1 MKKVLITGGTGYI
14 GGVLL
19 NRLLEAGYSVQALI
33 RDTGKGALLPPEV
46 RLFKGDLFETG
57 VLEQAMRGVE
67 EVYHVAAFAR
77 PWAPDLSTFYRINV
91 EGAENVF
98 SAAAKMGVRRVVFT
112 STAGVF
118 GPSLNGGPVNEAQEH
133 RGLIRTEYDR
143 SKSRA
148 EAIIQKR
155 VSEGQD
161 IVIVNPSRVYG
172 PGPLALNNG
181 VTKMIRLY
189 LAGKFRVL
197 PGDGNSIGNY
207 VFIED
212 VVRGHMLAMA
222 HGIAGERYALGGE
235 NATYRQFFET
245 LSRVSGVHHRMFTL
259 PSGLM
264 RASAEFMQLRAN
276 WFGIPPVITPEWVGR
291 FLEHWALSAGKAEQ
305 KLGYAPISLEDG
317 LRQTVQWLKLQ
328 TS

>member
-1 MKKVLITGGTGYI
+1 MKKVLITGATGYI
-14 GGVLL
+14 GGALL
-19 NRLLEAGYSVQALI
+19 NGLLKDGYSVQALI
-33 RDTGKGALLPPEV
+33 RDSGKGALLPPEV

-77 PWAPDLSTFYRINV
+77 PWAPDVSTFNRINV
-91 EGAENVF
+91 EGTENVLK
-98 SAAAKMGVRRVVFT
+98 AAAKMNVRRVVFT

-118 GPSLNGGPVNEAQEH
+118 GPSLDGGPVNEAQEH
-133 RGLIRTEYDR
+133 RGLIHTEYDR

-155 VSEGQD
+155 VGEGQD

-172 PGPLALNNG
+172 PGPLALDNG
-181 VTKMIRLY
+181 VTKMIRLH
-189 LAGKFRVL
+189 LTGKFRVL
-197 PGDGNSIGNY
+197 PGDGNSMGNY

-212 VVRGHMLAMA
+212 VVKGHMLAMA

-235 NATYRQFFET
+235 NASFREFFEK
-245 LSRVSGVHHRMFTL
+245 LSRVSGIHYRMFTI
-259 PSGLM
+259 PQVLM
-264 RASAEFMQLRAN
+264 RVSAEFMQLRAN

-291 FLEHWALSAGKAEQ
+291 FSEHRALSSDKAEQ
-305 KLGYAPISLEDG
+305 QLGYAPRTLEAG
-317 LRQTVQWLKLQ
+317 LHQTVQWLKQ
-328 TS
+328 AG